1 MAQISD
7 KFAGSL
13 ADGMRIVAS
22 RSLFDETAL
31 SCSSFQM
38 RRHMRWAIAQMTFLT
53 PDGEPPSKYFLKVA
67 VFGLDRGGGHF
78 GQDPP
83 HRSVALGGTIPA
95 TL

>member
-1 MAQISD
+1 LGLVFDQHFVAESAQISD

-13 ADGMRIVAS
+13 ADGVRIVAS

-53 PDGEPPSKYFLKVA
+53 TDGEPAFEILPESGCLW
-67 VFGLDRGGGHF
+67 
-78 GQDPP
+78 
-83 HRSVALGGTIPA
+83 S
-95 TL
+95 